1 MKLKRKGMVWMEKPI
16 YELIKEAINE
26 DGMLS
31 ADFSLPKEDD
41 GNKIR
46 FADGAMDGIMM
57 FHSNI
62 SSDTESEEYKQIINA
77 IELANKGER
86 ENAKKVIH
94 EFAVKGHMLPH
105 IDDVQNYII
114 EHKDELDTKNVYDF
128 AMDLILSGTKSE
140 AVKVG
145 MSIMELFNTNNNQE
159 FKEVIRSLAL
169 NDEFTLYSGYL
180 MRGWDNDNQE
190 IFEAVKKVKG
200 WGRVFLVN
208 SFLEPENE
216 EIKHWILLNGV
227 DNEVLPNY
235 SAIDCYTHTNL
246 LERLEEPM
254 TIEEYRGAASII
266 SALLDD
272 EPEPGISA
280 IKDANKL
287 LETFIQKTIQR
298 EELEAGDYSLIYRI
312 MMYAKEQSDAFVNI
326 YNQAKDIL
334 YSDSV
339 LQVIKEALNQGNA
352 VEFELARDLGIDYKE
367 QAYHSLLEDF
377 ETNFQLASLLMQ
389 DNYRVDDI
397 IQLISEKLEVD
408 KLCTGSKDEIGLG
421 EEFSCYRML
430 SYLLQFLS
438 PYSGKGIELIKSAL
452 RMPVVNCRFTA
463 LRVIEQWV
471 EIEQKPLKVSFP
483 ELYQYLC
490 DILPEEVREDA
501 QKKIKAL
508 IEGTN
513 EPQGI
518 TIHKKDE

>member
-1 MKLKRKGMVWMEKPI
+1 MEKPI
-16 YELIKEAINE
+16 YELIKESINE

-31 ADFSLPKEDD
+31 DDFSLPKEDND
-41 GNKIR
+41 NKIR

-57 FHSNI
+57 FHSRI
-62 SSDTESEEYKQIINA
+62 SSDVESEEYKQIVNA
-77 IELANKGER
+77 IELANRGES
-86 ENAKKVIH
+86 ENAKKMIH

-105 IDDVQNYII
+105 IDDVQNYIV
-114 EHKDELDTKNVYDF
+114 ENKDKLEAKNIYDF
-128 AMDLILSGTKSE
+128 AIDLILSGTKSE

-145 MSIMELFNTNNNQE
+145 MCIMELFNTNNNE
-159 FKEVIRSLAL
+159 SFKEVIRNFAL

-227 DNEVLPNY
+227 DNEILPNY
-235 SAIDCYTHTNL
+235 SAIDCYTHINL

-280 IKDANKL
+280 VKEADKL

-298 EELEAGDYSLIYRI
+298 KEIMAEDYYLIYKI
-312 MMYAKEQSDAFVNI
+312 MMYAKEQFDTLSTI
-326 YNQAKDIL
+326 YSQAKDIL
-334 YSDSV
+334 YSDTV
-339 LQVIKEALNQGNA
+339 LQIIKEALNKGKII
-352 VEFELARDLGIDYKE
+352 EFELARDLGIDYKE
-367 QAYHSLLEDF
+367 QAYDALLVDF
-377 ETNFQLASLLMQ
+377 EKNFQLASLLMQ
-389 DNYRVDDI
+389 DNYRLDDI
-397 IQLISEKLEVD
+397 ISLICEKLEVD
-408 KLCTGSKDEIGLG
+408 KLCTGSEDEIGGG
-421 EEFSCYRML
+421 EEFSCYRIF
-430 SYLLQFLS
+430 SYLIQFLGAY
-438 PYSGKGIELIKSAL
+438 PFKGVELIKSAL

-471 EIEQKPLKVSFP
+471 EIEKKPLKISFP

-490 DILPEEVREDA
+490 DILPEEVREDT
-501 QKKIKAL
+501 QKKMKEL
-508 IEGTN
+508 IEGIN
-513 EPQGI
+513 KPQGI
-518 TIHKKDE
+518 TIQRKDE

>member
-1 MKLKRKGMVWMEKPI
+1 METPI

-26 DGMLS
+26 DGILS
-31 ADFSLPKEDD
+31 ADFSLPKEDN

-46 FADGAMDGIMM
+46 FADGAMDGIIM
-57 FHSNI
+57 FHSQI
-62 SSDTESEEYKQIINA
+62 SSDTESEEYKQIISA
-77 IELANKGER
+77 IELANKGEGA
-86 ENAKKVIH
+86 NAKAIIY
-94 EFAVKGHMLPH
+94 EFAVKGHMLSH
-105 IDDVQNYII
+105 IDDVQNYIV
-114 EHKDELDTKNVYDF
+114 EHKSELNAKNIYNF

-140 AVKVG
+140 AIKVG
-145 MSIMELFNTNNNQE
+145 MSIMELFNTNDNE
-159 FKEVIRSLAL
+159 PFKEVIRNFAL

-180 MRGWDNDNQE
+180 MRGWDNDNKE

-254 TIEEYRGAASII
+254 TIEEYRGAANII

-280 IKDANKL
+280 VENADKL
-287 LETFIQKTIQR
+287 LEIFIQKTIQCK
-298 EELEAGDYSLIYRI
+298 EIEVEDYSLIYKI
-312 MMYAKEQSDAFVNI
+312 MMYAKEQSDIFSSI
-326 YNQAKDIL
+326 YSQAKDIL
-334 YSDSV
+334 YSDTV
-339 LQVIKEALNQGNA
+339 LQIIKEALNQGRV

-377 ETNFQLASLLMQ
+377 EKNFQLASLLIQ

-408 KLCTGSKDEIGLG
+408 KLCTGSQDEIGVG
-421 EEFSCYRML
+421 EEFSCYRIL
-430 SYLLQFLS
+430 SYLMQFLS
-438 PYSGKGIELIKSAL
+438 IYPGKGVELIKSAL
-452 RMPVVNCRFTA
+452 RMPVVSCRFTA

-471 EIEQKPLKVSFP
+471 EIEQKPLKISFP

-501 QKKIKAL
+501 QKKMNEL
-508 IEGTN
+508 IEGILN
-513 EPQGI
+513 KPQGI
-518 TIHKKDE
+518 TIQRKDE

>member
-1 MKLKRKGMVWMEKPI
+1 MEKPI

-26 DGMLS
+26 DGILS

-46 FADGAMDGIMM
+46 FADGAMDGIVM
-57 FHSNI
+57 FHSKI

-77 IELANKGER
+77 IESANKGES
-86 ENAKKVIH
+86 ENAKKMIH

-114 EHKDELDTKNVYDF
+114 EHKDELDAKNVYDF

-140 AVKVG
+140 AIKVG
-145 MSIMELFNTNNNQE
+145 MSIMELFNTNNNEE
-159 FKEVIRSLAL
+159 FKEVIRKFAL

-180 MRGWDNDNQE
+180 MRDWDNDNEE

-254 TIEEYRGAASII
+254 TIEEYRGAANII

-280 IKDANKL
+280 IKDADKL
-287 LETFIQKTIQR
+287 LKS
-298 EELEAGDYSLIYRI
+298 EAKRS
-312 MMYAKEQSDAFVNI
+312 
-326 YNQAKDIL
+326 
-334 YSDSV
+334 
-339 LQVIKEALNQGNA
+339 
-352 VEFELARDLGIDYKE
+352 
-367 QAYHSLLEDF
+367 
-377 ETNFQLASLLMQ
+377 
-389 DNYRVDDI
+389 
-397 IQLISEKLEVD
+397 
-408 KLCTGSKDEIGLG
+408 
-421 EEFSCYRML
+421 
-430 SYLLQFLS
+430 
-438 PYSGKGIELIKSAL
+438 
-452 RMPVVNCRFTA
+452 
-463 LRVIEQWV
+463 
-471 EIEQKPLKVSFP
+471 
-483 ELYQYLC
+483 
-490 DILPEEVREDA
+490 
-501 QKKIKAL
+501 
-508 IEGTN
+508 
-513 EPQGI
+513 
-518 TIHKKDE
+518 

>member
-1 MKLKRKGMVWMEKPI
+1 MIRK
-16 YELIKEAINE
+16 
-26 DGMLS
+26 
-31 ADFSLPKEDD
+31 F
-41 GNKIR
+41 
-46 FADGAMDGIMM
+46 
-57 FHSNI
+57 
-62 SSDTESEEYKQIINA
+62 
-77 IELANKGER
+77 
-86 ENAKKVIH
+86 
-94 EFAVKGHMLPH
+94 
-105 IDDVQNYII
+105 
-114 EHKDELDTKNVYDF
+114 
-128 AMDLILSGTKSE
+128 
-140 AVKVG
+140 
-145 MSIMELFNTNNNQE
+145 
-159 FKEVIRSLAL
+159 AL

-180 MRGWDNDNQE
+180 MRGWDNDNKE

-280 IKDANKL
+280 IKDADKL
-287 LETFIQKTIQR
+287 LETFMQKTMQR

-312 MMYAKEQSDAFVNI
+312 MVYAKEQSGDFSAI

-339 LQVIKEALNQGNA
+339 LKIIKEALNKGKA

-389 DNYRVDDI
+389 DNYKVDDI

-408 KLCTGSKDEIGLG
+408 KLSTGSKDEIGVG
-421 EEFSCYRML
+421 EEFSCYRTL
-430 SYLLQFLS
+430 SYLMQFLS
-438 PYSGKGIELIKSAL
+438 TYPGKGIELIKPAL

-471 EIEQKPLKVSFP
+471 EIEQKPLKTSFP

-501 QKKIKAL
+501 QKKMNEL
-508 IEGTN
+508 IEGILN
-513 EPQGI
+513 KPQGI
-518 TIHKKDE
+518 TIQRKDE

>member
-1 MKLKRKGMVWMEKPI
+1 MEKSI
-16 YELIKEAINE
+16 YRLIKEALNE

-31 ADFSLPKEDD
+31 ADFSLPKEDN

-57 FHSNI
+57 FHTRI
-62 SSDTESEEYKQIINA
+62 SSNTESEEYKQIISA
-77 IELANKGER
+77 IELANKGEGA
-86 ENAKKVIH
+86 NAKAIIH
-94 EFAVKGHMLPH
+94 EFAVKGHMLPY
-105 IDDVQNYII
+105 IDDVQSYIV
-114 EHKDELDTKNVYDF
+114 EHKDQLNAKNIYNF
-128 AMDLILSGTKSE
+128 AMDLILFGTKSE

-145 MSIMELFNTNNNQE
+145 MSIMELFNTNNNEE
-159 FKEVIRSLAL
+159 FKDVIRKFAL

-180 MRGWDNDNQE
+180 MRGWDNDNKE

-280 IKDANKL
+280 IKDADKL
-287 LETFIQKTIQR
+287 LETFMQKTMQR

-312 MMYAKEQSDAFVNI
+312 MVYAKEQSGDFSAI

-334 YSDSV
+334 YSDRV
-339 LQVIKEALNQGNA
+339 LQVIKKALSQGKA

-377 ETNFQLASLLMQ
+377 ETNFQLAGLLMQ
-389 DNYRVDDI
+389 DNYKVDDI

-408 KLCTGSKDEIGLG
+408 KLSTGSKDEIGVG
-421 EEFSCYRML
+421 EEFSCYRTL
-430 SYLLQFLS
+430 SYLMQFLS
-438 PYSGKGIELIKSAL
+438 TYPGKGIELIKPAL

-471 EIEQKPLKVSFP
+471 EIEQKPLKTSFP

-501 QKKIKAL
+501 QKKMNEL
-508 IEGTN
+508 IEGILN
-513 EPQGI
+513 KPQGI
-518 TIHKKDE
+518 TIQRKDE